1 MSRGIATTCSAQ
13 AMSHQA
19 LQRVQAVDHF
29 GSSLQR
35 TRAQCASR
43 GIQLGV
49 QVMLT
54 MVSID
59 ATDGLNEELSRS
71 LSLAKEILQVE
82 LACEMVEVGEIY
94 GSGPLLA
101 QSASQEFSTSSR
113 DPTLISG

>member
-1 MSRGIATTCSAQ
+1 MSRGIAAICPAQ

-35 TRAQCASR
+35 TRAQCTSR

-59 ATDGLNEELSRS
+59 ATDGVNEELSRS
-71 LSLAKEILQVE
+71 LSLAKEIPQVE
-82 LACEMVEVGEIY
+82 GRVQKVHVRKPGV
-94 GSGPLLA
+94 
-101 QSASQEFSTSSR
+101 R
-113 DPTLISG
+113 DLR